1 MAVLLHP
8 IANRLAAA
16 AAALLLC
23 ACDGY
28 PSEDT
33 VPPNPFDIDNAQRLQ
48 ALDALGA
55 KAYRGERSRFAL
67 DAQCTLRVTRN
78 GGPQRERFEQ
88 ALAPGMHVG
97 ISFDKAERVFEV
109 HLLSDSGPDARR
121 LGLLLRSSAWM
132 QAAQA
137 DLLVQ
142 LMIRDCAGIADLSAA
157 TVPPPPR
164 TVPTAQIPPAPAAT
178 AARPMR

>member
-1 MAVLLHP
+1 MAARQHR
-8 IANRLAAA
+8 ITARLCAAV
-16 AAALLLC
+16 AALLLC

-33 VPPNPFDIDNAQRLQ
+33 VPPNPFDIGNAERLQ

-67 DAQCTLRVTRN
+67 DADCTLRVTRN
-78 GGPQRERFEQ
+78 SGPQRERFDQ

-109 HLLSDSGPDARR
+109 HLLSDSGPQARR

-142 LMIRDCAGIADLSAA
+142 LMIRDCASAADLNAA
-157 TVPPPPR
+157 PAPPPPR
-164 TVPTAQIPPAPAAT
+164 TAPTTQSPPAPAAT
-178 AARPMR
+178 AARPM

>member
-1 MAVLLHP
+1 MAVLRYP
-8 IANRLAAA
+8 ITVRLSVAV
-16 AAALLLC
+16 AALLLC

-33 VPPNPFDIDNAQRLQ
+33 VPPNPFDIGNAQRLQ

-55 KAYRGERSRFAL
+55 KALRGERSRFAL
-67 DAQCTLRVTRN
+67 DEACTLRVVRS

-109 HLLSDSGPDARR
+109 HLLSDSGPHARR

-142 LMIRDCAGIADLSAA
+142 LMIRDCAGVAA
-157 TVPPPPR
+157 LTAAPQPPR
-164 TVPTAQIPPAPAAT
+164 TGPTTQSPPAPTAT
-178 AARPMR
+178 TARPG

>member
-1 MAVLLHP
+1 MPAHRHPVTTRLCVAV
-8 IANRLAAA
+8 
-16 AAALLLC
+16 AALLLC

-33 VPPNPFDIDNAQRLQ
+33 LPPNPFDIDNAQRLQ

-67 DAQCTLRVTRN
+67 DEACTLRVTRG
-78 GGPQRERFEQ
+78 GGPPRGESFEQ
-88 ALAPGMHVG
+88 ALRRGMDVG
-97 ISFDKAERVFEV
+97 ITFDKAAGVYEV
-109 HLLSDSGPDARR
+109 HLLSDGGPDARR
-121 LGLLLRSSAWM
+121 LGLLLRSTAWM

-142 LMIRDCAGIADLSAA
+142 LLIRDCAGGADLSAA
-157 TVPPPPR
+157 PPPPR
-164 TVPTAQIPPAPAAT
+164 TEPTTQSPPPPAAT
-178 AARPMR
+178 AARPAR